1 MIFMKENNKLWSK
14 NFILII
20 IINFLVFLNHLMV
33 LSAFPLFITN
43 SKAFAE
49 IGSDTIAGACATVF
63 SLIGVVCRPFVGFML
78 DNGKRRSILIIGL
91 ILMALMPMG
100 YLFAST
106 LLVSIA
112 LAIVCRMAHGVA
124 LAFSNTATSTIATD
138 VIPKARFS
146 EGMGMFGMA
155 TALATAIAPS
165 IGQLL
170 MKKASHIGEKTIY
183 DFKYLFIAATAIMV
197 LSLVL
202 FIFLKTPK
210 INVENKPFSFK
221 NLIDRDSLPASLT
234 TLIFLI
240 TYGSLEN
247 FTIKFAMESE
257 DISISG
263 GIYFALMAVMLF
275 LTRISIGRISDK
287 KGESIFVYSCNGAM
301 FAALMLI
308 ALVPCNASFII
319 SALLSGYAFGGLEPA
334 LQAMAV
340 SIAPP
345 NKRGAANS
353 TFLCAYDIG
362 IGAGGGL
369 AGLLIDTVGYNHMF
383 AIIAA
388 ANILSVVIYVIIGR
402 HHPSSITF
410 RLENG
415 KKGK

>member
-1 MIFMKENNKLWSK
+1 MKENNKLWSK
-14 NFILII
+14 NFVLII

-63 SLIGVVCRPFVGFML
+63 SLIGVVCRPFVGIML
-78 DNGKRRSILIIGL
+78 DSGKRRSILIVGL

-100 YLFAST
+100 YLFASA
-106 LLVSIA
+106 LFVSIA

-124 LAFSNTATSTIATD
+124 LALSNTTD
-138 VIPKARFS
+138 VIPKTRFG

-170 MKKASHIGEKTIY
+170 MKKASQVGGKTIY
-183 DFKYLFIAATAIMV
+183 DFKYLFIVATVIMV

-202 FIFLKTPK
+202 FSFLKMPK
-210 INVENKPFSFK
+210 INVEKKPFSFK
-221 NLIDRDSLPASLT
+221 NLIDRDALPASLT

-247 FTIKFAMESE
+247 FTIKFAMESD

-263 GIYFALMAVMLF
+263 GVYFALMAVMLF
-275 LTRISIGRISDK
+275 LTRISIGKISDK
-287 KGESIFVYSCNGAM
+287 RGESIFVYSCNGSM
-301 FAALMLI
+301 FVALMLI
-308 ALVPCNASFII
+308 AFVACNVSFII

-362 IGAGGGL
+362 IGVGGGL
-369 AGLLIDTVGYNHMF
+369 AGWLIDAVGYNHMF

-388 ANILSVVIYVIIGR
+388 ANVLSAIVYVLIGR

-410 RLENG
+410 RLENER
-415 KKGK
+415 KSK

>member
-1 MIFMKENNKLWSK
+1 MKENNKLWSK
-14 NFILII
+14 NFVLII

-63 SLIGVVCRPFVGFML
+63 SLIGVVCRPFVGIML
-78 DNGKRRSILIIGL
+78 DSGKRRSILIVGL

-100 YLFAST
+100 YLFASA
-106 LLVSIA
+106 LFVSIA

-124 LAFSNTATSTIATD
+124 LALSNTTTSTIATD
-138 VIPKARFS
+138 VIPKTRFG

-170 MKKASHIGEKTIY
+170 MKKASQVGGKTIY
-183 DFKYLFIAATAIMV
+183 DFKYLFIVATVIMV

-202 FIFLKTPK
+202 FSFLKMPK
-210 INVENKPFSFK
+210 INVEKKPFSFK
-221 NLIDRDSLPASLT
+221 NLIDRDALPASLT

-247 FTIKFAMESE
+247 FTIKFAMESD

-263 GIYFALMAVMLF
+263 GVYFALMAVMLF
-275 LTRISIGRISDK
+275 LTRISIGKISDK
-287 KGESIFVYSCNGAM
+287 RGESIFVYSCNGSM
-301 FAALMLI
+301 FVALMLI
-308 ALVPCNASFII
+308 AFVPCNVSFII
-319 SALLSGYAFGGLEPA
+319 SALLSGYAFGGL
-334 LQAMAV
+334 
-340 SIAPP
+340 
-345 NKRGAANS
+345 
-353 TFLCAYDIG
+353 
-362 IGAGGGL
+362 AGW
-369 AGLLIDTVGYNHMF
+369 LIDAVGYNHMF

-388 ANILSVVIYVIIGR
+388 ANVLSAIVYVLIGR

-410 RLENG
+410 RLENER
-415 KKGK
+415 KSK

>member
-1 MIFMKENNKLWSK
+1 MKENNKLWSK
-14 NFILII
+14 NFVLII

-63 SLIGVVCRPFVGFML
+63 SLIGVVCRPFVGIML
-78 DNGKRRSILIIGL
+78 DSGKRRSILIVGL

-100 YLFAST
+100 YLFASV
-106 LLVSIA
+106 LFVSIA

-124 LAFSNTATSTIATD
+124 LALSNTTTSTIATD
-138 VIPKARFS
+138 VIPKTRFG
-146 EGMGMFGMA
+146 EGIGMA

-170 MKKASHIGEKTIY
+170 MKKASQVGGKTIY
-183 DFKYLFIAATAIMV
+183 DFKYLFIVATVIMV

-202 FIFLKTPK
+202 FSFLKMPK
-210 INVENKPFSFK
+210 INVEKKPFSFK
-221 NLIDRDSLPASLT
+221 NLIDRDALPASLT

-247 FTIKFAMESE
+247 FTIKFAMESD

-263 GIYFALMAVMLF
+263 GVYFALMAVMLF
-275 LTRISIGRISDK
+275 LTRISIGKISDK
-287 KGESIFVYSCNGAM
+287 RGESIFVYSCNGSM
-301 FAALMLI
+301 FVALMLI
-308 ALVPCNASFII
+308 AFVPCNVSFII

-362 IGAGGGL
+362 IGVGGGL
-369 AGLLIDTVGYNHMF
+369 AGWLIDAVGYNHMF

-388 ANILSVVIYVIIGR
+388 ANVLSAIVYVLIGR

-410 RLENG
+410 RLENER
-415 KKGK
+415 KGK

>member
-1 MIFMKENNKLWSK
+1 MKENNKLWSK
-14 NFILII
+14 NFVLII

-63 SLIGVVCRPFVGFML
+63 SLIGVVCRPFVGIML
-78 DNGKRRSILIIGL
+78 DSGKRRSILIVGL

-100 YLFAST
+100 YLFAFV
-106 LLVSIA
+106 LFVSIA

-124 LAFSNTATSTIATD
+124 LALSNTTTSTIATD
-138 VIPKARFS
+138 VIPKTRFG

-170 MKKASHIGEKTIY
+170 MKKASQVGGKTIY
-183 DFKYLFIAATAIMV
+183 DFKYLFIVATVIMV

-202 FIFLKTPK
+202 FSFLKMPK
-210 INVENKPFSFK
+210 INVEKKPFSFK
-221 NLIDRDSLPASLT
+221 NLIDRDALPASLT

-247 FTIKFAMESE
+247 FTIKFAMESD

-263 GIYFALMAVMLF
+263 GVYFALMAVMLF
-275 LTRISIGRISDK
+275 LTRISIGKISDK
-287 KGESIFVYSCNGAM
+287 RGESIFVYSCNGSM
-301 FAALMLI
+301 FVALMLI
-308 ALVPCNASFII
+308 AFVPCNVSFII

-362 IGAGGGL
+362 IGVGGGL
-369 AGLLIDTVGYNHMF
+369 AGWLIDAVGYNHMF

-388 ANILSVVIYVIIGR
+388 ANVLSAIVYVLIGR

-410 RLENG
+410 RLENER
-415 KKGK
+415 KGK

>member
-1 MIFMKENNKLWSK
+1 MKENNKLWSK
-14 NFILII
+14 NFVLII

-63 SLIGVVCRPFVGFML
+63 SLIGVVCRPFVGIML
-78 DNGKRRSILIIGL
+78 DSGKRRSILIVGL

-100 YLFAST
+100 YLFASA
-106 LLVSIA
+106 LFVSIA

-124 LAFSNTATSTIATD
+124 LALSNTTTSTIATD
-138 VIPKARFS
+138 VIPKTRFG

-170 MKKASHIGEKTIY
+170 MKKASQVGGKTIY
-183 DFKYLFIAATAIMV
+183 DFKYLFIVATVIMV

-202 FIFLKTPK
+202 FSFLKMPK
-210 INVENKPFSFK
+210 INVEKKPFSFK
-221 NLIDRDSLPASLT
+221 NLIDRDALPASLT

-247 FTIKFAMESE
+247 FTIKFAMESD

-263 GIYFALMAVMLF
+263 GVYFALMAVMLF
-275 LTRISIGRISDK
+275 LTRISIGKISDK
-287 KGESIFVYSCNGAM
+287 RGESIFVYSCNGSM
-301 FAALMLI
+301 FVALMLI
-308 ALVPCNASFII
+308 AFVPCNVSFII

-345 NKRGAANS
+345 S
-353 TFLCAYDIG
+353 
-362 IGAGGGL
+362 
-369 AGLLIDTVGYNHMF
+369 LIFKAKCD
-383 AIIAA
+383 
-388 ANILSVVIYVIIGR
+388 
-402 HHPSSITF
+402 
-410 RLENG
+410 
-415 KKGK
+415 